1 MGRSDRRPADD
12 CFALPPGV
20 HWTPFVEALDRLE
33 AQVAPV
39 VGREEQAL
47 ENCAGRIAADPVI
60 ARRSAPAASN
70 SAVDGYAYR
79 ASSLAGLASGAL
91 ARLEGSAAAGHPWAG
106 SVPEGRAV
114 RILTGAPLP
123 AGADTVVLQ
132 EDVEA
137 ANGGIRILRAP
148 RPGAN
153 VRAAGEDLRKGAVA
167 VEAGR
172 RIRPQ
177 DLAQAASA
185 GVARIEVFRRLRV
198 GILSTGDELRPPGV
212 ARRRE
217 EVPDANRP
225 MLMALSESQGFEVI
239 DLGMAADRAEA
250 VRDALDHAAGTCDAL
265 VTSGGASGGDEDH
278 LSRILDSE
286 GQMHVWRIAVKPG
299 RPLAMGSWHGVQ
311 VCGLPGNP
319 VAAFVCF
326 LIFARPV
333 LLRLAGSMWL
343 TPRRYAMPVAKA
355 IKKRRG
361 RHEFLR
367 ARFGPDGTV
376 ERFHSEGSGL
386 IGGLRWSD
394 GLIELQ
400 SETTEVEAGSLVP
413 FLPYSEFGIT
423 A

>member
-1 MGRSDRRPADD
+1 MDGSGKRVADD

-20 HWTPFVEALDRLE
+20 HWTPVQEALQRLE
-33 AQVAPV
+33 AQVTPV
-39 VGREEQAL
+39 VGREEQPL
-47 ENCAGRIAADPVI
+47 ERCAGRIAASRVI
-60 ARRSAPAASN
+60 ALRAAPAASN

-79 ASSLAGLASGAL
+79 SACLAGAATGTLAL
-91 ARLEGSAAAGHPWAG
+91 LEGSAAAGHPWSGIVAKG
-106 SVPEGRAV
+106 GAL

-137 ANGGIRILRAP
+137 RGGEIRILRAP

-153 VRAAGEDLRKGAVA
+153 VRSAGEDLLEGAAA
-167 VEAGR
+167 VESGR
-172 RIRPQ
+172 PMRPQ

-185 GVARIEVFRRLRV
+185 GVCRIEVFRRLRV
-198 GILSTGDELRPPGV
+198 GVLSTGDELRQPAELRKPEDV
-212 ARRRE
+212 A
-217 EVPDANRP
+217 DANRP
-225 MLMALSESQGFEVI
+225 MLMALADSQGFEVV
-239 DLGMAADRAEA
+239 DLGVVADRVDAVRHALDQAAD
-250 VRDALDHAAGTCDAL
+250 TCDAL

-278 LSRILDSE
+278 LSRILDAE
-286 GQMHVWRIAVKPG
+286 GRMHVWRIAVKPG
-299 RPLAMGSWHGVQ
+299 RPLAMGSWRGVQ

-333 LLRLAGSMWL
+333 LLRLAGSDWM
-343 TPRRYAMPVAKA
+343 TPRRFAVPVAKA
-355 IKKRRG
+355 LRKRRG

-367 ARFGPDGTV
+367 ARFRTDGML

-394 GLIELQ
+394 GLIELE
-400 SETTEVEAGSLVP
+400 SDTTDVAARSPVS
-413 FLPYSEFGIT
+413 FLPYSEFGIPF
-423 A
+423 